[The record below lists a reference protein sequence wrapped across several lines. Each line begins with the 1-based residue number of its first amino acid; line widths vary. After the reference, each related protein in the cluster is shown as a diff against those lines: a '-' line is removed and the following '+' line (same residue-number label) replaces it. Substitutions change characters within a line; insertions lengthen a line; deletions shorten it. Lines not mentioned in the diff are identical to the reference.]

1 MLLCSHW
8 MVEQALQDVPLETA
22 SLPFRALPWQQVQ
35 VSDRTA
41 LGMGQEGFFS
51 LEALDGMVIGWA
63 C

>member
-1 MLLCSHW
+1 